1 MKPHMSANFPSSS
14 VATRFLSC
22 VSAYLSPS
30 PAACAVANAIG
41 EVAAAEE
48 SAAAATGAA
57 EAKASGLAKY
67 SLAWGGERKR
77 DEQVSLCYERAMI
90 AMLYPSPHLFL
101 LLL

>member
-1 MKPHMSANFPSSS
+1 MSSS
-14 VATRFLSC
+14 DSSFSSSLAS
-22 VSAYLSPS
+22 SA
-30 PAACAVANAIG
+30 AG
-41 EVAAAEE
+41 AAAEE